1 MLEIAKL
8 DRIVQS
14 QRLQINKIEEN
25 NQEIYPEQI
34 SDIKQIIGNKRELI
48 HEITNLRDLKQDKD
62 EQKADVGRL
71 RRLFHQQKQSIA
83 ATETKSD
90 YIRVRESY

>member
-14 QRLQINKIEEN
+14 QRLQINISNPKDQEN
-25 NQEIYPEQI
+25 YPEKI

-48 HEITNLRDLKQDKD
+48 HDITNLEDLKKDK
-62 EQKADVGRL
+62 E
-71 RRLFHQQKQSIA
+71 
-83 ATETKSD
+83 E
-90 YIRVRESY
+90 

>member
-14 QRLQINKIEEN
+14 QRLQINISNSKDQEN
-25 NQEIYPEQI
+25 YPEQI

-48 HEITNLRDLKQDKD
+48 HEITNLEDFKKDKD
-62 EQKADVGRL
+62 E
-71 RRLFHQQKQSIA
+71 
-83 ATETKSD
+83 
-90 YIRVRESY
+90 